1 MGVLVDYR
9 CRGCGART
17 EHWVARP
24 VPAEAACGRCGAP
37 ARRQFGGALLTGA
50 PEPRPVEPRTG
61 SGGACGHAPGIPGTC
76 TLTPTAARMLTARAR
91 GDNRALERE
100 IAYQEKAIK
109 AGTLDPNASVVTT
122 FAGGPVASTPAPAPA
137 QAPSSLAV
145 SPQVVR
151 EKEIGCRSMP
161 SSGATPTTPR

>member
-9 CRGCGART
+9 CRDCGVRT

-24 VPAEAACGRCGAP
+24 VPDEAACGRCGSP

-50 PEPRPVEPRTG
+50 PEPKLVEPQM
-61 SGGACGHAPGIPGTC
+61 SGTGACGHAPGVPGTC

-122 FAGGPVASTPAPAPA
+122 YAGGPLAPTPAPAAPA
-137 QAPSSLAV
+137 AAPPAASS
-145 SPQVVR
+145 
-151 EKEIGCRSMP
+151 
-161 SSGATPTTPR
+161 

>member
-9 CRGCGART
+9 CRDCGVRT

-24 VPAEAACGRCGAP
+24 VPDEAACGRCGAP

-50 PEPRPVEPRTG
+50 PEPKPVEPRI
-61 SGGACGHAPGIPGTC
+61 SGASGCGHGAGVPGTC

-109 AGTLDPNASVVTT
+109 AGTLDPNASPVTM
-122 FAGGPVASTPAPAPA
+122 FAGGPVASAPAAPA
-137 QAPSSLAV
+137 AVPPAASS
-145 SPQVVR
+145 
-151 EKEIGCRSMP
+151 
-161 SSGATPTTPR
+161 